1 MASVIDIE
9 GIGEVYAKKLHEAG
23 VATTEGL
30 LAEGAT
36 PGGRKALAEK
46 TGIGDRLILGK
57 DGKAVATATF
67 ELYAD
72 SAKEFRFRLR
82 DGDGALL
89 ATSGKG
95 YKTKAE
101 CQKVIEAIRRDAARA
116 KLDDQTK

>member
-1 MASVIDIE
+1 MIKVTRSV
-9 GIGEVYAKKLHEAG
+9 VL
-23 VATTEGL
+23 L
-30 LAEGAT
+30 LALAGAV
-36 PGGRKALAEK
+36 GAAGFHSAAAQDKK
-46 TGIGDRLILGK
+46 VKDKGK

>member
-1 MASVIDIE
+1 M
-9 GIGEVYAKKLHEAG
+9 KKVTRSAALLVLAAALGAAGLHPA
-23 VATTEGL
+23 A
-30 LAEGAT
+30 AQD
-36 PGGRKALAEK
+36 KK
-46 TGIGDRLILGK
+46 DKGK

-95 YKTKAE
+95 YKSKAE